1 MSNTVLNNK
10 SNKTTTRKDKSKSL
24 IDSLLEYEAV
34 VVFGGLGCAIIGT
47 IILTGMFQTGPGQR
61 DYVLFNALGA
71 LLMGVGFIYIILTF
85 MGAKVNILGTELD
98 VGMIIYVVIVLFV
111 MFVFGN

>member
-1 MSNTVLNNK
+1 MSNTVSNSK
-10 SNKTTTRKDKSKSL
+10 SNKTHNSKDNSKSL
-24 IDSLLEYEAV
+24 IDSLLEYESV

-71 LLMGVGFIYIILTF
+71 LLMGVGFIYLILTF
-85 MGAKVNILGTELD
+85 MGAKVNILGAELD

-111 MFVFGN
+111 MFVLGN